1 MALPGYYLYQLSGQE
16 NYAWSVRVSGNWRF
30 TFLFEGED
38 VIKPLGFTI
47 TEAAQKLGVSRKTLS
62 ELVHQKSS
70 LSPEMAL
77 RISEARLGKTGT
89 KKCVTFLCR
98 FFDRPDFFQVLFYCS
113 LSVAY
118 IYACL

>member
-1 MALPGYYLYQLSGQE
+1 MATSGSKIARILDRPDASIDPTDMALPGYYLYQLSGQE

-62 ELVHQKSS
+62 KLVNQKSS

-77 RISEARLGKTGT
+77 RISEARLEKQAQ
-89 KKCVTFLCR
+89 R
-98 FFDRPDFFQVLFYCS
+98 S
-113 LSVAY
+113 A
-118 IYACL
+118 